1 MLYMICQKDQIKN
14 IGNKLTDEHVE
25 GNKDMSKELANLN
38 NIVDDK
44 KLPVITIKEKDIQLL
59 KRELDISYEEA
70 KLELIKY
77 QGDVKKVFDAF
88 LKEFKFE

>member
-1 MLYMICQKDQIKN
+1 MDSKKDQIKN

-44 KLPVITIKEKDIQLL
+44 KLPVITIKEKDNW
-59 KRELDISYEEA
+59 ISHMK
-70 KLELIKY
+70 KLN
-77 QGDVKKVFDAF
+77 
-88 LKEFKFE
+88 

>member
-1 MLYMICQKDQIKN
+1 MDSKKDQIKN

-44 KLPVITIKEKDIQLL
+44 KLPVITIKEKDIELL
-59 KRELDISYEEA
+59 KRELDITYEEA

-77 QGDVKKVFDAF
+77 QGDVKKYLMHF
-88 LKEFKFE
+88 

>member
-1 MLYMICQKDQIKN
+1 MDSKKDQIKN

-44 KLPVITIKEKDIQLL
+44 KLPVITIKEKDIEFL
-59 KRELDISYEEA
+59 KRELDITYEEA

-88 LKEFKFE
+88 LNDFKF

>member
-1 MLYMICQKDQIKN
+1 MDSKKDQIKN

-44 KLPVITIKEKDIQLL
+44 KLPVITKVNW
-59 KRELDISYEEA
+59 ISHMK
-70 KLELIKY
+70 KLN
-77 QGDVKKVFDAF
+77 
-88 LKEFKFE
+88 